1 MRSGPD
7 GAAQLDGEFVGA
19 LMKAGRLFPRRPTGE
34 RQRAAAPASAGA
46 TDSSEDEAAPARAAG
61 PNDLLPADTACYL
74 EVGRPRGQGGWER
87 CSQKKLNPTLCTQ
100 SQIEVSVGSL

>member
-19 LMKAGRLFPRRPTGE
+19 LMKAGRLFRGGP
-34 RQRAAAPASAGA
+34 PASG
-46 TDSSEDEAAPARAAG
+46 SVRRRLRLPGPPIPPRMRPPARAAG